1 VDADNPAG
9 PDGIWLTEDDGLA
22 LQMDF
27 PCINAGTT
35 DNAPENDI
43 LGRLRD
49 AMPDIG
55 AYEFPGVEPTP
66 TPAPPSAPTI
76 ALALTIIITD
86 PSAVDPGQTV
96 FYTYRWT
103 SDGSDE
109 VTHGPTE
116 ALQDTLTETDLVQP
130 GETWTVTVT
139 PSAGGIEGE
148 SVEAKVKILNPES
161 GVAVWI
167 VYR

>member
-1 VDADNPAG
+1 MFR
-9 PDGIWLTEDDGLA
+9 PDRFLLELWSTY
-22 LQMDF
+22 
-27 PCINAGTT
+27 
-35 DNAPENDI
+35 I
-43 LGRLRD
+43 LGNARVGT
-49 AMPDIG
+49 PDMG

-66 TPAPPSAPTI
+66 TPDPPSAPTI

-86 PSAVDPGQTV
+86 PSAADPGQTV

-103 SDGSDE
+103 SDGGDE

-139 PSAGGIEGE
+139 PSADGMEGE
-148 SVEAKVKILNPES
+148 SVEAQVKILNPES